1 MYELA
6 KSLRAKMKAK
16 AKSLANE
23 KDSKVDSSDWSPAEP
38 LNADVKTGMRPISR
52 SAYKAGGKVA
62 GEATEPRAD
71 RQPRKKTGE
80 VKSWVDAKV
89 NRNVKDANEE
99 REGIKHVGGLKKGG
113 AAKKADGGR
122 TGKNEGGY
130 STQKDANE
138 TPSAAEQEAMRKEM
152 ERQRQK
158 AQEEG
163 AHGRKDG
170 GAAKKADGGRSNKN
184 FGGILAGPMDDLASS
199 GLGGIIPILISG
211 MNSKKAKGGAAK
223 KADGGEIDY
232 TVPETGEPRGPAKSA
247 VEQRMR
253 GAERVKAG
261 QMMQK
266 AFDIYNS
273 MKSRGDPA
281 GPMMKKGGAAKK
293 MAKPKPRVG
302 KFYGGALE
310 MTPNVGDSMP
320 GEYAHGGQPMG
331 GMGKFAG
338 MMGGQPMGGMGAM
351 GGDSRGIGPS
361 PAMTNPM
368 NRKAGGRAKGK
379 PHISIMIN
387 AGQKQPD
394 PMGGAPMGGAPAGV
408 PVPMSVPP
416 PGGMPPMPMGGI
428 SMPPPAPP
436 IGGGLPGGMPPMARR
451 AGGRIARSY
460 KDMDAGAGSGEGRL
474 EKSEIQK
481 RKR

>member
-163 AHGRKDG
+163 AHGRKD
-170 GAAKKADGGRSNKN
+170 
-184 FGGILAGPMDDLASS
+184 
-199 GLGGIIPILISG
+199 
-211 MNSKKAKGGAAK
+211 GGAAK

-428 SMPPPAPP
+428 PMPPPAPP

>member
-71 RQPRKKTGE
+71 RQPRKKAGE

-113 AAKKADGGR
+113 RAKREDGGNVEQLNRMVSPEMRREIEAGSQTPGKEIPVPPVQPKNLPPRDVRPSDVYDAEGLKRLEEGRKAGGRTKRKDGGAAKKADGGR
-122 TGKNEGGY
+122 TGKDGGGY

-163 AHGRKDG
+163 AHRRKD
-170 GAAKKADGGRSNKN
+170 
-184 FGGILAGPMDDLASS
+184 
-199 GLGGIIPILISG
+199 
-211 MNSKKAKGGAAK
+211 
-223 KADGGEIDY
+223 
-232 TVPETGEPRGPAKSA
+232 
-247 VEQRMR
+247 
-253 GAERVKAG
+253 
-261 QMMQK
+261 
-266 AFDIYNS
+266 
-273 MKSRGDPA
+273 
-281 GPMMKKGGAAKK
+281 GGAAKK

-320 GEYAHGGQPMG
+320 GEYAH
-331 GMGKFAG
+331 
-338 MMGGQPMGGMGAM
+338 GGQPMGGMGAM

-416 PGGMPPMPMGGI
+416 PGMPPMPMGGMP
-428 SMPPPAPP
+428 MPPPAPP

>member
-71 RQPRKKTGE
+71 LQPRKKTGE

-122 TGKNEGGY
+122 TGKDGGGY

-138 TPSAAEQEAMRKEM
+138 TPSAAEQEGMRKEM

-170 GAAKKADGGRSNKN
+170 GAAKKADGGYMKFN
-184 FGGILAGPMDDLASS
+184 GGPV
-199 GLGGIIPILISG
+199 IPG
-211 MNSKKAKGGAAK
+211 
-223 KADGGEIDY
+223 
-232 TVPETGEPRGPAKSA
+232 
-247 VEQRMR
+247 
-253 GAERVKAG
+253 
-261 QMMQK
+261 
-266 AFDIYNS
+266 
-273 MKSRGDPA
+273 
-281 GPMMKKGGAAKK
+281 MKKGGRSARKSGGRTG
-293 MAKPKPRVG
+293 KPQTNVNIVISSGKPQG
-302 KFYGGALE
+302 
-310 MTPNVGDSMP
+310 
-320 GEYAHGGQPMG
+320 
-331 GMGKFAG
+331 
-338 MMGGQPMGGMGAM
+338 
-351 GGDSRGIGPS
+351 
-361 PAMTNPM
+361 
-368 NRKAGGRAKGK
+368 AGG
-379 PHISIMIN
+379 P
-387 AGQKQPD
+387 P
-394 PMGGAPMGGAPAGV
+394 PPTGAPMGLP
-408 PVPMSVPP
+408 PMPPMPPRMPP
-416 PGGMPPMPMGGI
+416 PGMPPMPMGGMP
-428 SMPPPAPP
+428 MPPPAPP

>member
-122 TGKNEGGY
+122 TGKNEVGY

-170 GAAKKADGGRSNKN
+170 GAAKKADGGFMN
-184 FGGILAGPMDDLASS
+184 F
-199 GLGGIIPILISG
+199 
-211 MNSKKAKGGAAK
+211 K
-223 KADGGEIDY
+223 
-232 TVPETGEPRGPAKSA
+232 
-247 VEQRMR
+247 
-253 GAERVKAG
+253 
-261 QMMQK
+261 
-266 AFDIYNS
+266 
-273 MKSRGDPA
+273 GDPVTP
-281 GPMMKKGGAAKK
+281 GMKKGGKTQSGRMQRKDGGRTKK
-293 MAKPKPRVG
+293 AGTNVNIVITSGKPSAP
-302 KFYGGALE
+302 
-310 MTPNVGDSMP
+310 S
-320 GEYAHGGQPMG
+320 MG
-331 GMGKFAG
+331 GPGMDAG
-338 MMGGQPMGGMGAM
+338 P
-351 GGDSRGIGPS
+351 I
-361 PAMTNPM
+361 
-368 NRKAGGRAKGK
+368 K
-379 PHISIMIN
+379 PP
-387 AGQKQPD
+387 G
-394 PMGGAPMGGAPAGV
+394 GV
-408 PVPMSVPP
+408 PIPMPP
-416 PGGMPPMPMGGI
+416 PGMPPMPMGGMP
-428 SMPPPAPP
+428 MPPPAPP

>member
-152 ERQRQK
+152 ERQRQT

-163 AHGRKDG
+163 AHGRKD
-170 GAAKKADGGRSNKN
+170 
-184 FGGILAGPMDDLASS
+184 
-199 GLGGIIPILISG
+199 
-211 MNSKKAKGGAAK
+211 
-223 KADGGEIDY
+223 
-232 TVPETGEPRGPAKSA
+232 
-247 VEQRMR
+247 
-253 GAERVKAG
+253 
-261 QMMQK
+261 
-266 AFDIYNS
+266 
-273 MKSRGDPA
+273 
-281 GPMMKKGGAAKK
+281 GGAAKK

-338 MMGGQPMGGMGAM
+338 MMGGQPMGGMGKPAGMMGGQPMGGMGAMGGQPMGGMGAM

-416 PGGMPPMPMGGI
+416 PGMPPMPMGGMP
-428 SMPPPAPP
+428 MPPPAPP

-460 KDMDAGAGSGEGRL
+460 KDMDAGAGSGKGRL

>member
-170 GAAKKADGGRSNKN
+170 GAAKKADGG
-184 FGGILAGPMDDLASS
+184 
-199 GLGGIIPILISG
+199 
-211 MNSKKAKGGAAK
+211 
-223 KADGGEIDY
+223 EIDY

-338 MMGGQPMGGMGAM
+338 MMGGQPMGGMGKPAGMMGGQPMGGMGAM

-428 SMPPPAPP
+428 PMPPPAPP